1 MDVVVTVSPPQLA
14 VVSVFYIM
22 GAGTTFLM
30 GIVLSLDDHYFTI
43 LFKLERTQTVPLFG
57 GAIASVF
64 FFVSTG
70 TL

>member
-1 MDVVVTVSPPQLA
+1 M
-14 VVSVFYIM
+14 VSVFYIM

-30 GIVLSLDDHYFTI
+30 GIVLSLDDHYIMI

-64 FFVSTG
+64 FYVST
-70 TL
+70 L